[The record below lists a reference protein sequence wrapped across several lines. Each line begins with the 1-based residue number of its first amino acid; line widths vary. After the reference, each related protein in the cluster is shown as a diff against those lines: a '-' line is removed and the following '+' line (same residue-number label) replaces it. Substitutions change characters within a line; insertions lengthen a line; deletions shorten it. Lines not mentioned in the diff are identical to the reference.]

1 MFEVCC
7 LLIVLWVV
15 IQASQDYMTEKKLQ
29 KDLRHFA
36 LNATPA
42 MLSSFDSDVK
52 NTVEFASLFYKMEDE
67 LISQGYNKAEAERM
81 TRDHFHSLISE
92 SKEAARTERYVSKQ
106 VREIVWDRDQGR
118 CTECGSNEK
127 LEFDHIIPYSK
138 GGSNSEKNIQL
149 LCQECNR
156 KKSDNIGH

>member
-1 MFEVCC
+1 M
-7 LLIVLWVV
+7 L
-15 IQASQDYMTEKKLQ
+15 QDYSTEKKLE
-29 KDLRHFA
+29 KTLRDFA

-52 NTVEFASLFYKMEDE
+52 NTVEFASLFFKMEDE

-81 TRDHFHSLISE
+81 TRDHFNSLISE
-92 SKEAARTERYVSKQ
+92 SKKAARTERYVSKQ

-127 LEFDHIIPYSK
+127 LEFDHIIPHSK

-149 LCQECNR
+149 LCEECNR
-156 KKSDNIGH
+156 KKSDNIGY

>member
-7 LLIVLWVV
+7 LLIVLWVA
-15 IQASQDYMTEKKLQ
+15 IQMSQDYMTEKKLENTFR
-29 KDLRHFA
+29 DFA
-36 LNATPA
+36 LNVTPA
-42 MLSSFDSDVK
+42 MLSSLDSDVK

-81 TRDHFHSLISE
+81 TRDHFNSLISE

-118 CTECGSNEK
+118 
-127 LEFDHIIPYSK
+127 
-138 GGSNSEKNIQL
+138 
-149 LCQECNR
+149 
-156 KKSDNIGH
+156 

>member
-7 LLIVLWVV
+7 LLIVLWVA
-15 IQASQDYMTEKKLQ
+15 IQMSQDYMTEKKLENTFR
-29 KDLRHFA
+29 DFA
-36 LNATPA
+36 LNVTPA
-42 MLSSFDSDVK
+42 MLSSLDSDVK

-81 TRDHFHSLISE
+81 TRDHFNSLISE